1 MEKKKLFIKAINF
14 FWRLA
19 MCNDTMV
26 HCAVTLPPLPL
37 SLFGSVCLPLVHV
50 SPHLEWSLLNEIKEC
65 CQEEKWKIGHCL
77 LGSIIRVI
85 TVCSVGSQDSSDP
98 LSSHS
103 ETKNNNNTS
112 TALDNCCVMKSL
124 VLSSLGHHHR
134 CRSWFHYNRKNWMEL
149 FFSHNCCH
157 NHQLPT
163 LLFLLNCV
171 ELNYHKVSIVARSAS
186 DFRTTQLTLWVAQEK
201 ITNWRLVDYFERPLA
216 RKELLDLLYIILITQ
231 S

>member
-14 FWRLA
+14 FWRLE

-37 SLFGSVCLPLVHV
+37 SFFGSVCLPLVHV
-50 SPHLEWSLLNEIKEC
+50 SPHLEWPLLNEIKEC

-85 TVCSVGSQDSSDP
+85 TVCAVGSQDSSDP

-124 VLSSLGHHHR
+124 VLSSLGHHR
-134 CRSWFHYNRKNWMEL
+134 RRSD
-149 FFSHNCCH
+149 
-157 NHQLPT
+157 
-163 LLFLLNCV
+163 
-171 ELNYHKVSIVARSAS
+171 SIITAS
-186 DFRTTQLTLWVAQEK
+186 SGWSCSFRTTAAVVTIIGYPRCCSCLIAL
-201 ITNWRLVDYFERPLA
+201 NWISI
-216 RKELLDLLYIILITQ
+216 KCLLLRDLLLISAQ
-231 S
+231 LN